1 MNMFMWSQYKN
12 CSFICE
18 LVAETC
24 ANIEAHVFLF
34 LWNRMLYAISVNSVI
49 LQCTLSL
56 VQSPFEE
63 AMIAD
68 IQEYST
74 ETAVQNRVKV
84 VKIGNMWFEAI
95 TLGAV
100 VWNA

>member
-1 MNMFMWSQYKN
+1 
-12 CSFICE
+12 
-18 LVAETC
+18 
-24 ANIEAHVFLF
+24 
-34 LWNRMLYAISVNSVI
+34 MLYAISVNSVI

-100 VWNA
+100 V

>member
-1 MNMFMWSQYKN
+1 
-12 CSFICE
+12 
-18 LVAETC
+18 
-24 ANIEAHVFLF
+24 
-34 LWNRMLYAISVNSVI
+34 MLYAISVNSVI